1 MFEKGKRNMSFKTTC
16 ITASTLALCS
26 VANAEIIYSG
36 FISESASDTSD
47 PVSVEI
53 AGLNYEFGILVGG
66 PLDYSYITT
75 TSENAG
81 IFIPVSQIS
90 SPADARNFSAGDTI
104 GTLTEV
110 LDMFPLGNGD
120 ENVNLTLHDY
130 AGTLENPGQF
140 SANGTG
146 YVGFGFG
153 SGIDFNY
160 GWMEFS
166 SWQEEFEGGL
176 QSYVALTGWA
186 YNDEVN
192 GSIEVGQIPA
202 PGVLGLLAIGGLA
215 GRRRR
220 QG

>member
-36 FISESASDTSD
+36 FITESASDTSD

-153 SGIDFNY
+153 SGVNYNY
-160 GWMEFS
+160 GWMEFT
-166 SWQEEFEGGL
+166 SWEEEFEGGV
-176 QSYVALTGWA
+176 QSYIALTGWA
-186 YNDEVN
+186 YNDELN

-202 PGVLGLLAIGGLA
+202 PGALGLLALAGLA

>member
-1 MFEKGKRNMSFKTTC
+1 MIEKGRRNMSFKTTC
-16 ITASTLALCS
+16 ITASTLAVCS

-153 SGIDFNY
+153 SGVNYNY
-160 GWMEFS
+160 GWMEFT
-166 SWQEEFEGGL
+166 SWEEEFEGGL
-176 QSYVALTGWA
+176 LSYIALTGWA
-186 YNDEVN
+186 YNDEIN
-192 GSIEVGQIPA
+192 SSIEVGQIPA
-202 PGVLGLLAIGGLA
+202 PGVLGLLAIGGLTC
-215 GRRRR
+215 RRRR
-220 QG
+220 LG

>member
-26 VANAEIIYSG
+26 VASAEIIYSG
-36 FISESASDTSD
+36 SIFELASDTSE
-47 PVSVEI
+47 PVSVDI
-53 AGLNYEFGILVGG
+53 AGLDYEFGILVGG

-75 TSENAG
+75 NSENAG

-90 SPADARNFSAGDTI
+90 NPSEARNFSAGDNI
-104 GTLTEV
+104 GTVTGI

-120 ENVNLTLHDY
+120 ENIDLTLHDY
-130 AGTLENPGQF
+130 VGTLENPGQF
-140 SANGTG
+140 SANGIG

-153 SGIDFNY
+153 SGINFNY
-160 GWMEFS
+160 GWMEFTTFE
-166 SWQEEFEGGL
+166 EEFEGGL
-176 QSYVALTGWA
+176 QSYIALTGWA
-186 YNDEVN
+186 YNDELN

-202 PGVLGLLAIGGLA
+202 PGALGLLALAGLA

>member
-90 SPADARNFSAGDTI
+90 SPAEARNFSAGDTI

-153 SGIDFNY
+153 SGVNYNY
-160 GWMEFS
+160 GWMEFT
-166 SWQEEFEGGL
+166 SWEEEFEGGV
-176 QSYVALTGWA
+176 QSYIALTGWA
-186 YNDEVN
+186 YNDELN

-202 PGVLGLLAIGGLA
+202 PGALGLLALAGLA

>member
-47 PVSVEI
+47 PVSVDI

-90 SPADARNFSAGDTI
+90 SPAEARNFSAGDTI
-104 GTLTEV
+104 GTFTEV

-120 ENVNLTLHDY
+120 ENVDLTLHDY

-140 SANGTG
+140 SATGTG

-153 SGIDFNY
+153 TGVNYNY
-160 GWMEFS
+160 GWMEFT
-166 SWQEEFEGGL
+166 SWEEEFEGGV
-176 QSYVALTGWA
+176 QSYIALTGWA
-186 YNDEVN
+186 YNDELN

-202 PGVLGLLAIGGLA
+202 PGALGLLALAGLA

>member
-1 MFEKGKRNMSFKTTC
+1 MSFKTTC

-153 SGIDFNY
+153 SGVNYNY
-160 GWMEFS
+160 GWMEFT
-166 SWQEEFEGGL
+166 SWEEEFEGGV
-176 QSYVALTGWA
+176 QSYIALTGWA
-186 YNDEVN
+186 YNDELN

-202 PGVLGLLAIGGLA
+202 PGALGLLALAGLA

>member
-1 MFEKGKRNMSFKTTC
+1 MIEKGKRNMSFKTTC

-36 FISESASDTSD
+36 SIFEIASDTSD
-47 PVSVEI
+47 PVSVDI

-75 TSENAG
+75 TSEGAG
-81 IFIPVSQIS
+81 LFVPLTETDE
-90 SPADARNFSAGDTI
+90 AKNFSGGDNIGSFTSVLNMYPLGPGGENI
-104 GTLTEV
+104 NLVMHDYTGTL
-110 LDMFPLGNGD
+110 D
-120 ENVNLTLHDY
+120 
-130 AGTLENPGQF
+130 NPGEF

-153 SGIDFNY
+153 SGINFNY
-160 GWMEFS
+160 GWMEFT
-166 SWQEEFEGGL
+166 SWEEEFEGGL
-176 QSYVALTGWA
+176 LSYIALTGWA
-186 YNDEVN
+186 YNDEIN
-192 GSIEVGQIPA
+192 SSIEVGQIPA
-202 PGVLGLLAIGGLA
+202 PGALGLLALAGLT

>member
-1 MFEKGKRNMSFKTTC
+1 MIDKGKRNMSFKTTC

-36 FISESASDTSD
+36 SIFEIASDTSD
-47 PVSVEI
+47 PVSVDI

-75 TSENAG
+75 TSEGAG
-81 IFIPVSQIS
+81 LFVPLTETDE
-90 SPADARNFSAGDTI
+90 AKNFSAGDNIGSFTSVLNMYPLGPGGENI
-104 GTLTEV
+104 NLVMHDYTGTL
-110 LDMFPLGNGD
+110 D
-120 ENVNLTLHDY
+120 
-130 AGTLENPGQF
+130 NPGEF

-153 SGIDFNY
+153 SGINFNY
-160 GWMEFS
+160 GWMEFT
-166 SWQEEFEGGL
+166 SWEEEFEGGL
-176 QSYVALTGWA
+176 QSYIALTGWA
-186 YNDEVN
+186 YNDEIN
-192 GSIEVGQIPA
+192 SSIEVGQIPA
-202 PGVLGLLAIGGLA
+202 PGAMGLLALAGLT

>member
-1 MFEKGKRNMSFKTTC
+1 MIEKGKRNMSFKTTC

-120 ENVNLTLHDY
+120 ENVDLTLHDY

-140 SANGTG
+140 SATGTG

-153 SGIDFNY
+153 SGVNYNY
-160 GWMEFS
+160 GWMEFT
-166 SWQEEFEGGL
+166 SWEEEFEGGL
-176 QSYVALTGWA
+176 LSYIALTGWA
-186 YNDEVN
+186 YNDEIN
-192 GSIEVGQIPA
+192 SSIEVGQIPA
-202 PGVLGLLAIGGLA
+202 PGALGLLALAGLT

>member
-1 MFEKGKRNMSFKTTC
+1 MIEKGKRNMSFKTTC

-81 IFIPVSQIS
+81 VFIPVSQIS

-153 SGIDFNY
+153 SGVNYNY
-160 GWMEFS
+160 GWMEFT
-166 SWQEEFEGGL
+166 SWEEEFEGGV
-176 QSYVALTGWA
+176 QSYIALTGWA
-186 YNDEVN
+186 YNDELN

-202 PGVLGLLAIGGLA
+202 PGALGLLALAGLA

>member
-47 PVSVEI
+47 PVSVDI

-90 SPADARNFSAGDTI
+90 SPAEARNFSAGDTI
-104 GTLTEV
+104 GTFTEV

-120 ENVNLTLHDY
+120 ENVDLTLHDY

-140 SANGTG
+140 SATGTG

-153 SGIDFNY
+153 SGVNYNY
-160 GWMEFS
+160 GWMEFT
-166 SWQEEFEGGL
+166 SWEEEFEGGV
-176 QSYVALTGWA
+176 QSYIALTGWA
-186 YNDEVN
+186 YNDELN

-202 PGVLGLLAIGGLA
+202 PGALGLLALAGLA

>member
-90 SPADARNFSAGDTI
+90 SPAEARNFSAGDNI

-120 ENVNLTLHDY
+120 ENVDLTLHDY

-140 SANGTG
+140 SATGTG

-153 SGIDFNY
+153 SGVNYNY
-160 GWMEFS
+160 GWMEFT
-166 SWQEEFEGGL
+166 SWEEEFEGGV
-176 QSYVALTGWA
+176 QSYIALTGWA
-186 YNDEVN
+186 YNDELN

-202 PGVLGLLAIGGLA
+202 PGALGLLALAGLA